1 MFKRRSTRPGST
13 DASAYSRRLAA
24 ADSLWDLQDR
34 ARTGLDRAYRAT
46 GPRLEETYRSAV
58 RGLGPRVES
67 AAFPVQEKVVWPL
80 EDRTEKM
87 GPRARALSFGAVV
100 LVAAAAGVAGLIWA
114 APDGPHSA
122 GTTAPAAATAAPI
135 AVVKAAPEK
144 KPAASTLHGAAP
156 VFKAAQSQTT
166 SSEVDPAK
174 VIVKSAP
181 ATSSASASS
190 AGAPEAASSSTAS
203 SASPSHSSPS
213 QQTSTL
219 DGAPAGPAAISVARN
234 FAGAFVVYETG
245 GVDGAVRKAF
255 GATAT
260 PERARALLKRPPRL
274 PANVTVP
281 KAKVLNVVPAP
292 SHGTVY
298 PVSVSLLRVGVTS
311 ELLLELE
318 QLKGQDWRVTNVL
331 G

>member
-13 DASAYSRRLAA
+13 DASAYSRRVAA

-34 ARTGLDRAYRAT
+34 ARTGLERAYRAAGT
-46 GPRLEETYRSAV
+46 HLERTYRSAA

-87 GPRARALSFGAVV
+87 GPRVRTLCFGAVV

-114 APDGPHSA
+114 APDGPHNA
-122 GTTAPAAATAAPI
+122 GTSPVATTAAPI
-135 AVVKAAPEK
+135 AVVKAPPEK
-144 KPAASTLHGAAP
+144 KPAAPTLHGADP
-156 VFKAAQSQTT
+156 VFKAPQGQTASSQ
-166 SSEVDPAK
+166 VDPAK
-174 VIVKSAP
+174 AIVKSAP
-181 ATSSASASS
+181 ATPSTSAPSASTS
-190 AGAPEAASSSTAS
+190 EAASSSTAS
-203 SASPSHSSPS
+203 SSSPSHSSPS
-213 QQTSTL
+213 KQTSAL
-219 DGAPAGPAAISVARN
+219 DGAPAGPAAISVARD

-245 GVDGAVRKAF
+245 GIDGAVRKSF
-255 GATAT
+255 GTTAT
-260 PERARALLKRPPRL
+260 PELAKALLKRPPRL

-311 ELLLELE
+311 ELRLELE
-318 QLKGQDWRVTNVL
+318 QLKGKDWRVTNVL